1 MIHIF
6 ALDFDDVSEGRL
18 NLQQLVEIRRF
29 WGIHLLTGT
38 EDKLDINHFTKIFN
52 QLNNC
57 EKRQISNVFLYIRN

>member
-6 ALDFDDVSEGRL
+6 ALDFNDVSEGRL

-38 EDKLDINHFTKIFN
+38 EDKLDINHLTKIFN

-57 EKRQISNVFLYIRN
+57 EKRQISKVFLYIRN